1 MERKII
7 GELFGVTIHTPI
19 LRHEVRDVLKK
30 QLEFKSILQLEQG
43 LTEEQAFLEVADIFE
58 PFFNGLSESER
69 ITFEKIH
76 KEEMHAA
83 PLEWFKGIGFSEE
96 LGNSAFLDAGTAG
109 ELYGVQVV
117 YPFTR
122 GNLRDVVQARS
133 EAMKLISSTNN
144 ISLYQASNDLSDE
157 QEQFIK
163 RFNSE
168 DQERFLTILTE
179 EMIAHTNALNDETN
193 RINQQNLEEEIAN
206 SNLTSTMAGIIV
218 FCCLMFL
225 FFVVFR

>member
-1 MERKII
+1 VERKII
-7 GELFGVTIHTPI
+7 GELFGVTIHAPI
-19 LRHEVRDVLKK
+19 LRQEVRDAVKK

-58 PFFNGLSESER
+58 PFYCGLSESER
-69 ITFEKIH
+69 IAFEKIH

-83 PLEWFKGIGFSEE
+83 PLEWFKGVGFSEE
-96 LGNSAFLDAGTAG
+96 LDNSAFLDTGIAG

-122 GNLRDVVQARS
+122 GNLRDIVQARS
-133 EAMKLISSTNN
+133 EAMKLMSSANN

-179 EMIAHTNALNDETN
+179 EMVAHTNALNDETN

-206 SNLTSTMAGIIV
+206 NNLTSTMAGIIV